1 MNNKLPKIKKN
12 ISDFLTNEEG
22 SIDKK
27 NAVNI
32 AITAV
37 VLGSAF
43 YGASVDAH
51 NSFLINDD
59 ISGKHSSFEG
69 THSVPYHTSNLL
81 NDSSQGGHNSHT
93 SVPWSDWSDWDNWDD
108 WDNWS
113 DYVDNW
119 SDYVDNW
126 SDYSDHSQY
135 LDNWLDWSDVHNVT
149 WYDWADYFDTYDD
162 WWPFW

>member
-1 MNNKLPKIKKN
+1 MNNKIPKIKKN
-12 ISDFLTNEEG
+12 ISDFLTSEEG

-27 NAVNI
+27 NAANL
-32 AITAV
+32 AITAI

-43 YGASVDAH
+43 YGLSVDAH

-59 ISGKHSSFEG
+59 ILGKHSSFEG

-81 NDSSQGGHNSHT
+81 NDLNQGGHNSHT

-113 DYVDNW
+113 DAPY
-119 SDYVDNW
+119 SDH
-126 SDYSDHSQY
+126 SDYSDVPYSDY
-135 LDNWLDWSDVHNVT
+135 SDIPWSDWDNNG
-149 WYDWADYFDTYDD
+149 WEISEAPDPYFDYNDYFD